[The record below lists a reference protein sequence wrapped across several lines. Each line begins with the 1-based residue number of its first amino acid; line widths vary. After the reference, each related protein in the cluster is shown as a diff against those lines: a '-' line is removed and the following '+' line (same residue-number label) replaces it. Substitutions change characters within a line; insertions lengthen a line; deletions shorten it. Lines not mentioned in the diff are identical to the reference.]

1 MSINLQFAKLIDG
14 DAGGTITASDG
25 LSPDLKA
32 VQFAISGRAT
42 GTIAVKVKPRGSDF
56 FQEFETPIALD
67 LTVDRVARINYFAID
82 ELEFTPSENGDDF
95 TVTIVQWP
103 N

>member
-1 MSINLQFAKLIDG
+1 MSINLEFDKVIDG
-14 DAGGTITASDG
+14 DAGGTIAASDG

-67 LTVDRVARINYFAID
+67 LATDRVARVNYFAID
-82 ELEFTPSENGDDF
+82 ELEFTPSAAGSDF
-95 TVTIVQWP
+95 TVTVVQWP